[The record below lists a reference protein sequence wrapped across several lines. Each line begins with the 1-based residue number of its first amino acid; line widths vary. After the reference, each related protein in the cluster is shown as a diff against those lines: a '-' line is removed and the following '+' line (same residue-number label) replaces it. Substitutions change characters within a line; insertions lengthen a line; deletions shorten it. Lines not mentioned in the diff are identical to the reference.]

1 MGRLLRDQI
10 SEQEYKSLA
19 HMDVMDYLTR
29 DNPPMEQFY
38 LKDEN
43 GCLVEA
49 SVFNRQQNKKIIE
62 RMDAIE
68 YLQRKSRCLES
79 LGLI

>member
-1 MGRLLRDQI
+1 
-10 SEQEYKSLA
+10 
-19 HMDVMDYLTR
+19 MDVMDYLTR

-38 LKDEN
+38 FKDEN
-43 GCLVEA
+43 GYLVEA

>member
-1 MGRLLRDQI
+1 
-10 SEQEYKSLA
+10 
-19 HMDVMDYLTR
+19 MDVMDYLTR
-29 DNPPMEQFY
+29 DNPSMEQFY